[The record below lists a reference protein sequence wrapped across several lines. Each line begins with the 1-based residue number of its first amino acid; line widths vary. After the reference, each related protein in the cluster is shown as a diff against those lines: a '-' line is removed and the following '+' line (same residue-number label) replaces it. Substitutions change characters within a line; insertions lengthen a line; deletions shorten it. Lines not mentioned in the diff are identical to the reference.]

1 MCGRFTF
8 ASEFHELLSTWELI
22 DPGWSW
28 GPRYNVAPGQLI
40 PVIMGSGDDRQIEL
54 LKWGLVPIWA
64 KDPSTGYKMI
74 NARSESVFEKPAFKR
89 LILRKRCLIP
99 ADGLYEWQRTDNGK
113 VPYRIVLTDRK
124 LFAFAGLYDVWRTPS
139 GQDMGTCTILTTAPN
154 ELMAKIHDRMPVILD
169 RDQEDIW
176 LSEHEVPRLV
186 LEAYMRP
193 YPAEKMKAYVVSKE
207 VGNVANDQASLIFEK
222 SDAMD

>member
-8 ASEFHELLSTWELI
+8 ASEFHELLSTWGLI
-22 DPGWSW
+22 NPGWSW

-40 PVIMGSGDDRQIEL
+40 PVIMGSGDDRQVEL
-54 LKWGLVPIWA
+54 LKWGLVPFWA

-74 NARSESVFEKPAFKR
+74 NARSESVFEKPAFKK

-113 VPYRIVLTDRK
+113 VPYRIVLTDRT

-139 GQDMGTCTILTTAPN
+139 GEDMGTCTILTTVPN

-169 RDQEDIW
+169 RDQEDTW
-176 LSEHEVPRLV
+176 LSKHEVPRLV
-186 LEAYMRP
+186 LETYMRP

-207 VGNVANDQASLIFEK
+207 VGNVANDQASLIFE
-222 SDAMD
+222 A